1 MFGSGKFL
9 QYMQITK
16 ILHQSKEDYVS
27 KNNQFSTE
35 VKLNGEVIDDTV
47 KETKLL
53 GTIITNDLKWEK
65 NIDKEI
71 KEAKGSLQ
79 KKKKKCDKFVKK
91 NKTRLQARF
100 SFFYLCFVL
109 TRLINN
115 HSALD
120 DVITRS
126 TYNNN
131 KTQYLRLRRYDS
143 DFNDHDYSLT

>member
-35 VKLNGEVIDDTV
+35 VKLNGEVFDDTV
-47 KETKLL
+47 KLNFL
-53 GTIITNDLKWEK
+53 VP
-65 NIDKEI
+65 
-71 KEAKGSLQ
+71 SLQ
-79 KKKKKCDKFVKK
+79 MTLNGKRILIRKSKRLREVFRKKKKCDKCVKK
-91 NKTRLQARF
+91 NKTRLPARF
-100 SFFYLCFVL
+100 SFFHLCFVL

-131 KTQYLRLRRYDS
+131 KTQYLRLRLYDS
-143 DFNDHDYSLT
+143 DFIAFIAF